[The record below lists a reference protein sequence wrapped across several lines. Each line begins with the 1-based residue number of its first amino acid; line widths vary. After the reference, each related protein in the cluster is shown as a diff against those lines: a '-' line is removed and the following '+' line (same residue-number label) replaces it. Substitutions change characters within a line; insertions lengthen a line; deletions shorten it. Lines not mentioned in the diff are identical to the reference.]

1 MNDNG
6 DRKDEQTIKACFMS
20 DCHYDMLTVIPVHPV
35 EVLTKRH
42 CECSVRCISCGYR
55 GAIYSDTLS
64 AIAAHNELCD
74 LVEKGRKCTGEI
86 QHHQLRAGKYLRQR
100 DEAVGLLAEHNRVGV
115 YMKIMIENGIEE
127 VPPAH
132 KEELLRVV
140 TRTSAFLARIDKGGG
155 E

>member
-1 MNDNG
+1 MSEQ
-6 DRKDEQTIKACFMS
+6 DRSTLAEKEPHPSAESARQWLNEQVGKDPTVLPRWREAFSSCAIEDIRLAEVCAGTVDRILNEEPIS
-20 DCHYDMLTVIPVHPV
+20 DRYLLGLVWAMRY
-35 EVLTKRH
+35 E
-42 CECSVRCISCGYR
+42 
-55 GAIYSDTLS
+55 
-64 AIAAHNELCD
+64 EL
-74 LVEKGRKCTGEI
+74 
-86 QHHQLRAGKYLRQR
+86 Y
-100 DEAVGLLAEHNRVGV
+100 DEAVELLTEINRLGV

>member
-1 MNDNG
+1 MGDQRADNETALREVKCMNDNG

-64 AIAAHNELCD
+64 AITTHNELCA
-74 LVEKGRKCTGEI
+74 LVKKGRK
-86 QHHQLRAGKYLRQR
+86 Y
-100 DEAVGLLAEHNRVGV
+100 DEAVKLLTEINGVGV

-132 KEELLRVV
+132 KEELLRVI
-140 TRTSAFLARIDKGGG
+140 TRTSAFLARIDKEGG